1 MIRTQYKGSRNEVR
15 ALGAFVKLVRAAE
28 SVSAR
33 IHRHLADT
41 GLSVSQFGVLEAI
54 YHRGPLSQAEIA
66 KKVLNVGILGPL
78 WLVCLLVPGIGSIL
92 FAVLGGAVS
101 AFFLGYDYHDYAFSR
116 RRLPFRRKWALL
128 THNFAFTLGFGTN
141 VSLMLLVPVVGLLFP
156 PFAAVGGTIACL
168 DYERYGRLAPL
179 PRS

>member
-66 KKVLNVGILGPL
+66 KKVLKSTGNITLVIDNLEKRDLVKRERKEEDRRYYSVRLTTKGRKLISGIFPRHAANIMEEMGALSSSEQEALGNL
-78 WLVCLLVPGIGSIL
+78 CRK
-92 FAVLGGAVS
+92 LGLKLQG
-101 AFFLGYDYHDYAFSR
+101 
-116 RRLPFRRKWALL
+116 KK
-128 THNFAFTLGFGTN
+128 
-141 VSLMLLVPVVGLLFP
+141 
-156 PFAAVGGTIACL
+156 
-168 DYERYGRLAPL
+168 
-179 PRS
+179 